1 MQEKRSIKKYSII
14 LLTALLSTAQ
24 LTTSNFFTNNNIQL
38 ISSAAIIGALGYGA
52 YVQLNQPTPMT
63 IPDAQHAKIQAII
76 FDIDGVLSTTNK
88 LRAFQEIGFGTT
100 LWEIIDQQTL
110 PCEKMLFDALAGV
123 SAVSTAKSY
132 TKGLQ
137 LPQIMIDWQTGAQS
151 APIIQKSISDYL
163 ATSNLPESLKKWVLQ
178 STIMMMNP
186 QLFIA
191 TRQTI
196 PANIILLH
204 ELKDKG
210 YKLYILSNWDPA
222 SFPLFQAT
230 FPEIFMHNNSPTFDG
245 IMISG
250 NVGLVK
256 PQAEIFT
263 KCLNH
268 FGLVAE
274 KTLFIDDEPA
284 NIASATKL
292 NIHTILANPHNTQ
305 AVRDRVIEQLLN

>member
-1 MQEKRSIKKYSII
+1 MQKKGSIKKYSII
-14 LLTALLSTAQ
+14 FLTALLSTAQ
-24 LTTSNFFTNNNIQL
+24 LKTNNFLADNTFQL
-38 ISSAAIIGALGYGA
+38 ISSAAIIGALGYA
-52 YVQLNQPTPMT
+52 TYLQMNQPRPLT
-63 IPDAQHAKIQAII
+63 IPDAQHAKIEAII
-76 FDIDGVLSTTNK
+76 FDIDGVLSSTNK

-110 PCEKMLFDALAGV
+110 PSEKMLFDALVDVPAI
-123 SAVSTAKSY
+123 STAISY

-137 LPQIMIDWQTGAQS
+137 IPQIMVDWQTGIQS
-151 APIIQKSISDYL
+151 SPSIQNSITQYL
-163 ATSNLPESLKKWVLQ
+163 ATSKLPASLKKWVLQ

-196 PANIILLH
+196 PANITLLH

-210 YKLYILSNWDPA
+210 YKLYILSNWDPT

-230 FPEIFMHNNSPTFDG
+230 FPEIFMHNNTPTFDG
-245 IMISG
+245 MTISG
-250 NVGLVK
+250 NIGLLK

-263 KCLNH
+263 KCLKD
-268 FGLVAE
+268 FGLNAQQA
-274 KTLFIDDEPA
+274 LFIDDEPA

-292 NIHTILANPHNTQ
+292 NIHTILADPYNTQ
-305 AVRDRVIEQLLN
+305 AIRDELIEQLTR

>member
-1 MQEKRSIKKYSII
+1 MQKKPSIKKYFII
-14 LLTALLSTAQ
+14 FFTALLSTAQ
-24 LTTSNFFTNNNIQL
+24 LKTNNFLGDHTFQF
-38 ISSAAIIGALGYGA
+38 ISSAAIIGALGYAA
-52 YVQLNQPTPMT
+52 YLQMNQPAPLT
-63 IPDAQHAKIQAII
+63 IPDAQHAKIEAII
-76 FDIDGVLSTTNK
+76 FDIDGVLSITNK

-110 PCEKMLFDALAGV
+110 PSEKMLFDALV
-123 SAVSTAKSY
+123 DVPAVSTAISY

-137 LPQIMIDWQTGAQS
+137 IPQIMVDWQAGIQS
-151 APIIQKSISDYL
+151 APSIQKSITQYL
-163 ATSNLPESLKKWVLQ
+163 VTSNLPESLKKWVLQ

-196 PANIILLH
+196 PANINLPH

-230 FPEIFMHNNSPTFDG
+230 FPEIFMHNHKPTFDG

-250 NVGLVK
+250 NVGLLK

-263 KCLNH
+263 KCLND
-268 FGLVAE
+268 FDLKAD

-292 NIHTILANPHNTQ
+292 KIRTILANPHNTQ
-305 AVRDRVIEQLLN
+305 AVRDELIEQLTR